1 MHKPLQASPIDGL
14 AALFMAAVPMIS
26 LAVVAFAS
34 GFGLV

>member
-1 MHKPLQASPIDGL
+1 MSKTLQASPIDGL

-26 LAVVAFAS
+26 LAVVAS